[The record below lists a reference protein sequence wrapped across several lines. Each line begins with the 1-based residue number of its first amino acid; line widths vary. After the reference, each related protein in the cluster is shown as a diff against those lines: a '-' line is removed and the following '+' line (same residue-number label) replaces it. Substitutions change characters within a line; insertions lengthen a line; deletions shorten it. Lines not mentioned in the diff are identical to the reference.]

1 MDYTNIQEN
10 QYNIIKCDII
20 ILQQPS
26 FHVIISTTCIHR
38 YIRNFV
44 GIMKYYIHI
53 NACLNLTQV
62 LEQHTEQMVLR

>member
-1 MDYTNIQEN
+1 MDYTKS

-26 FHVIISTTCIHR
+26 FYVIISTTYIHR

-44 GIMKYYIHI
+44 GIVKYYIHI
-53 NACLNLTQV
+53 NA
-62 LEQHTEQMVLR
+62 